1 MCELVMD
8 FKNVF
13 EANSDDRLEYKPIS
27 VRALLT
33 ELQTL
38 TTFMVDLAY
47 SAVLFNDYELAQ
59 EVIEFEERVNNLGTL
74 LLMNTAIAVRDA
86 EDAEAM
92 TGIMR
97 MGAVADRVSHAAGS
111 IARIV
116 LSGLGIESYV
126 LEAFSRS
133 KERLVKTKVLPGSIL
148 SNTSLEKLMLEVNIG
163 VDIMAIR
170 HVKELM
176 VKPDPKTILYEG
188 DIIIARGSDVGVL
201 ELDKLAKGEL
211 NKIPRPR
218 VAVKE
223 RHL

>member
-1 MCELVMD
+1 MGLKKE
-8 FKNVF
+8 F

-27 VRALLT
+27 VRDLLT
-33 ELQTL
+33 ELQTF

-47 SAVLFNDYELAQ
+47 SAVLFNDYDLAE
-59 EVIEFEERVNNLGTL
+59 EVTEFEERVNYLKTL

-97 MGAVADRVSHAAGS
+97 MGAVADRISHAAGS

-116 LSGLGIESYV
+116 LSGLGVESYV
-126 LEAFSRS
+126 LEAFSKT
-133 KERLVKTKVLPGSIL
+133 KERLVRTKILPGSIL
-148 SNTSLEKLMLEVNIG
+148 SNASLNKLMLEVNIG

-176 VKPDPKTILYEG
+176 VKPDPKEILREG

-211 NKIPRPR
+211 KKIPRPG
-218 VAVKE
+218 VDVKE